1 MKMDNKVY
9 HERFSKYS
17 EDYKNKKLSDR
28 GIINSEKVE
37 RKFVLY
43 ARKSTKGKDKQ
54 QKSIQDQLSECKEFA
69 ERNNIFILNK
79 YIDRH
84 TARKSNS
91 RTEFSNMITAIN
103 KGRYNAI
110 LSWHPDR
117 LARNMKEG
125 GEIIDLLDRGVLVDL
140 KFPSFTFVND
150 GHGKVTLGIEFV
162 LAKNYSDNLSVNTE
176 RGNKRRYLE
185 GKGLK
190 DDKYGYKLNKE
201 KYYRPDGKNFELI
214 KNTFNMAYQGISLS
228 EIVEYLNNQGFL
240 FKGKRKIVRKQ
251 DVSKIL
257 ADPFFVGSHVIGDGI
272 YDLTKLDVAFT
283 PCTTMQT
290 FMQIRDMYSKNNR
303 FAGKAPKHTKTMLL
317 KDLVTCKYCG
327 HRMYVS
333 KTSNGKG
340 KRYLWVRCDN
350 KDCPRKALGIRRGM
364 RSKVVFNWMFEF
376 IKNFNITRDDYEEWI
391 KAVETR
397 KKENGPLFERRLEDI
412 SKQIKEKENEQK
424 KSAKALTDSVNYAQ
438 LSESLKADIETI
450 ELEIEDLKKEYSKV
464 EIELSESLRNIDKNI
479 WTYEKFVNFF
489 KTLRDI
495 VKKRKTEELLVK
507 VSNMLFVNIVLGDQK
522 VASYQLREQFA
533 ILEKVVTVTNGV
545 DCGKKLETVC

>member
-1 MKMDNKVY
+1 MNNKVY
-9 HERFSKYS
+9 DERFSKYS
-17 EDYKNKKLSDR
+17 EGYKNKKLSER
-28 GIINSEKVE
+28 GIVNSEKIE
-37 RKFVLY
+37 KKYVLY

-69 ERNNIFILNK
+69 ERNGIIILNK

-110 LSWHPDR
+110 LCWHPDR
-117 LARNMKEG
+117 LSRNMKEG
-125 GEIIDLLDRGVLVDL
+125 GEIIDLLDRGILVDL

-162 LAKNYSDNLSVNTE
+162 LAKNYSDNLSITTE

-201 KYYRPDGKNFELI
+201 KYYRPDRKNFELI
-214 KNTFNMAYQGISLS
+214 KNAFNMAYQGISIN
-228 EIVEYLNNQGFL
+228 EIVEYLNREEFS
-240 FKGKRKIVRKQ
+240 FRGKRKIMRKQ
-251 DVSKIL
+251 EVSKIL
-257 ADPFFVGSHVIGDGI
+257 ADPFYVGSHVVGDGI
-272 YDLTKLDVAFT
+272 YDLTKLDIDFI
-283 PCTTMQT
+283 PCTTAQT
-290 FMQIRDMYSKNNR
+290 FMQIRDMYSQKNR
-303 FAGKAPKHTKTMLL
+303 FAYKGIRYAKTMLL
-317 KDLVTCKYCG
+317 KDLVSCKYCG

-350 KDCPRKALGIRRGM
+350 KDCPRESLGIRRGM
-364 RSKVVFNWMFEF
+364 RGKVVFDWMFEF
-376 IKNFNITRDDYEEWI
+376 IKNFNITRDDYQKWI
-391 KAVETR
+391 KEVETR
-397 KKENGPLFERRLEDI
+397 KKENGPLFEKRLKDL
-412 SKQIKEKENEQK
+412 SKQIKEKENKQK
-424 KSAKALTDSVNYAQ
+424 ELAIALTKSLNRVQ
-438 LSESLKADIETI
+438 LSKNLQEDIDTI
-450 ELEIEDLKKEYSKV
+450 ELEIENLKKEYSKV
-464 EIELSESLRNIDKNI
+464 EMELSESLRNIDKNI

-489 KTLRDI
+489 KNLRDI

-507 VSNMLFVNIVLGDQK
+507 VSNMLFVNIILGNQK
-522 VASYQLREQFA
+522 VVDYQLKEQFA
-533 ILEKVVTVTNGV
+533 ILEKVVAVTNGV
-545 DCGKKLETVC
+545 M